1 MNTRSTIL
9 RGAILGLCGGLLVS
23 CGDDTLAGKTTTTSN
38 GGDLLALGPDGAPI
52 AGCVALAA
60 RTWNPVTGTPGVVD
74 TLHGDAAGVV
84 RLGEGG
90 YAFVEIQDRAGRLG
104 ARIAGPRL
112 LDKNRQSVALDT
124 LRRLQGRWAD
134 RAGIADGRLF
144 LDSSFS
150 SASLAAEDGS
160 FAFDK
165 IPPGEFALMLD
176 ADTQAVRPMGRV
188 RLARDEIRYTGS
200 GNVLL
205 EGDTTRSPLWIDDF
219 ESGEVWPLLRPS
231 VPGVSPWFV
240 WWIETNMTL
249 PVSAEPESVLT
260 AIGPDSTRAGRTFH
274 ARFATTGANA
284 LIAAGLTNMQLDL
297 RSRSQVC
304 LSYRTDSPLK
314 IEFQRDSVG
323 GVRPTTTN
331 SLPPAPHW
339 RDTCVSTS
347 GFVPTSDTPDS
358 LASWAAFAKRVLV
371 IQFQVS
377 AGATHLDLDDV
388 RLR

>member
-1 MNTRSTIL
+1 MRARSKAE
-9 RGAILGLCGGLLVS
+9 GAILGLFAGLLVS

-38 GGDLLALGPDGAPI
+38 GGDLLAVGPDGTPI

-104 ARIAGPRL
+104 ARIAGPRII
-112 LDKNRQSVALDT
+112 DKIRQSVALDT
-124 LRRLQGRWAD
+124 LRRFQGRWAD

-150 SASLAAEDGS
+150 SAPLAAEDGS
-160 FAFDK
+160 FAFEK
-165 IPPGEFALMLD
+165 VPQGEFALMLD
-176 ADTQAVRPMGRV
+176 ADTRTVRPMGRV

-205 EGDTTRSPLWIDDF
+205 DGDTTRSPLWIDDF
-219 ESGEVWPLLRPS
+219 ESGGVWPSLRPS
-231 VPGVSPWFV
+231 LPEVSPWFV
-240 WWIETNMTL
+240 WWTETDMTL
-249 PVSAEPESVLT
+249 PVSSDPESVLT
-260 AIGPDSTRAGRTFH
+260 AIGPDSIRAGRTFH

-284 LIAAGLTNMQLDL
+284 LVAAGLTNMELDL

-304 LSYRTDSPLK
+304 LSYRTDSPLR

-323 GVRPTTTN
+323 GVRPTIWTT
-331 SLPPAPHW
+331 LPPAPTW
-339 RDTCVSTS
+339 RDTCASTN

-358 LASWAAFAKRVLV
+358 LTTWSGFAKRVLV
-371 IQFQVS
+371 IQFVAS
-377 AGATHLDLDDV
+377 TGATHLDLDDI